1 MRLSYRFASI
11 SACLFVSLMIGP
23 MPHGLALPDW
33 KDAANEMAQKI
44 LTATGGP
51 MTASLAVQNIS
62 SLGEDDVAAIRRALR
77 AELRK
82 QGVRF
87 VAPARATAS
96 VKVTLSENAEGY
108 LWVGEIQKGDSRVVV
123 MVNVSRETIGEAAR
137 KEATLAIGK
146 TLLLQEDTPLLDLT
160 VLEAPEPGASRL
172 LALQASGVSLYSR
185 SGPGWQAVQSAQFSN
200 GLAAW
205 PRDPRGRLVVRSD
218 NAFDV
223 YLPGAKCSGTLQPS
237 LGLECRASDDYWPL
251 SFSTQNPQTAQFAA
265 SRNYFSGKISSPAG
279 ETVLLPFYS
288 AAETQVRGRTL
299 WAYAGVDGRVQI
311 LDKGPEPLGIID
323 GWGSDIAGLKTGC
336 GSGWQI
342 LATRSGDSTTSDAV
356 QAFEI
361 AGRQAVPASAPLEFP
376 GPVTALWAAPDG
388 ASAIAVS
395 RNTETGKYEASKLSI
410 TCGR

>member
-1 MRLSYRFASI
+1 
-11 SACLFVSLMIGP
+11 MIGP
-23 MPHGLALPDW
+23 MPQVLAVTDW
-33 KDAANEMAQKI
+33 KNAATEMTQKI

-51 MTASLAVQNIS
+51 TTTSLVVQNIS
-62 SLGEDDVAAIRRALR
+62 SLGEDDVVTIRRALR

-87 VAPARATAS
+87 VALARATTS

-108 LWVGEIQKGDSRVVV
+108 LWVGEIQKGDSRIVV
-123 MVNVSRETIGEAAR
+123 MVNVSRETIDETAG
-137 KEATLAIGK
+137 KEAPLAIWK
-146 TLLLQEDTPLLDLT
+146 TLLLQEDTPMLDLA
-160 VLEAPEPGASRL
+160 VLEAPEPGAARL
-172 LALQASGVSLYSR
+172 LALKGSGVSLHNR
-185 SGPGWQAVQSAQFSN
+185 NGPGWQAVQSAPFSN

-223 YLPGAKCSGTLQPS
+223 YLPGAKCSGVLQPS
-237 LGLECRASDDYWPL
+237 LGLECRASDDFWPL
-251 SFSTQNPQTAQFAA
+251 SFSSQNPQVAQFAA
-265 SRNYFSGKISSPAG
+265 ARNYFSGKISSPAG
-279 ETVLLPFYS
+279 EIVLLPFYS
-288 AAETQVRGRTL
+288 AAETQVKGRTL

-311 LDKGPEPLGIID
+311 LDKGPEPVGIID
-323 GWGSDIAGLKTGC
+323 GWGSDIVGLKTGC

-361 AGRQAVPASAPLEFP
+361 SGRQAVPASAPLEFP

-388 ASAIAVS
+388 ASAMAAT
-395 RNTETGKYEASKLSI
+395 RNTETGKYEAFRLSI